1 MHIRGFDALLCS
13 NHQQRRKTLQTKTRR
28 TQMNTF
34 KKSIIAIATVS
45 ALAVAATAPAHAG
58 SKWKKGLGAG
68 IGLGIGLGVAGA
80 ILNSGRPQTVV
91 VHQPRC
97 WTQQQ
102 AVYNQYG
109 QFAGYQNVR
118 VCN

>member
-1 MHIRGFDALLCS
+1 
-13 NHQQRRKTLQTKTRR
+13 
-28 TQMNTF
+28 MNTF

-45 ALAVAATAPAHAG
+45 VLAISAAAPAHAG
-58 SKWKKGLGAG
+58 SKYWKKGLGAG

-80 ILNSGRPQTVV
+80 ILNTGRTQTVV

-118 VCN
+118 VCS